1 VTQTDLLAPPPEH
14 DPSPDWSQSLSNGA
28 AGIALL
34 HVARARAGIDGWG
47 TAHQWVTAMT
57 RSPVVADPYACG
69 LFRGAPAVAFVLRVA
84 DRPAY
89 VTALATLDEHI
100 TALTRARLDRA
111 HERIERGQLPELR
124 EFDLI
129 NGLTGIGVY
138 LLQANDTDLLREVL
152 SYLVRLAVE
161 PVIVDGERLPGW
173 WTSHGPAGQPS
184 PAWPGGHS
192 NLGLAHGISGPL
204 ALLAT
209 AMRLG
214 GTVPGHAGA
223 IEKICAELD
232 RWRCGTPGRSW
243 WPGMISPTEW
253 KTCAVGQPGPQRPS
267 WCYGIPGQAF
277 AQQQAALALGDRRR
291 QHQAEDALAG
301 CITDEKQLA
310 QLGDASLCHGWAG
323 LVQTTRRAAADAG
336 PDSALAAVLP
346 HLHTRFEQQLHSQ
359 RLPIGDGLLD
369 GATGIALTC
378 HTTADTPPTPQWDAC
393 LLLAP
398 PTMDAPPSLEAPH
411 TEGDG

>member
-1 VTQTDLLAPPPEH
+1 MTRTDPLARPPGH

-34 HVARARAGIDGWG
+34 HIARAGIEGWD

-57 RSPVVADPYACG
+57 RSPVVADPDACG
-69 LFRGAPAVAFVLRVA
+69 LFRGAPAVAFVLRA
-84 DRPAY
+84 ANHPAY
-89 VTALATLDEHI
+89 AAALATLDGHI
-100 TALTRARLDRA
+100 TALTRQRLGRA
-111 HERIERGQLPELR
+111 YERIERGQLAELR

-138 LLQANDTDLLREVL
+138 LLQTHHTELLSEVL
-152 SYLVRLAVE
+152 SYLVGLATESATV
-161 PVIVDGERLPGW
+161 GGQRLPGW
-173 WTSHGPAGQPS
+173 WTGHGPGDQPS

-214 GTVPGHAGA
+214 IIVPGHAEA
-223 IEKICAELD
+223 IDRICAELD
-232 RWRCGTPGRSW
+232 QWRCGTPGRRW
-243 WPGMISPTEW
+243 WPGMISPAEW
-253 KTCAVGQPGPQRPS
+253 KAGAVQQPGPQRPG
-267 WCYGIPGQAF
+267 WCYGTPGLAR
-277 AQQQAALALGDRRR
+277 AQQVAALALGDRRR
-291 QHQAEDALAG
+291 QHEAESALAG
-301 CITDEKQLA
+301 CLVNEKQLA
-310 QLGDASLCHGWAG
+310 QLNDAGVCHGWAG

-346 HLHTRFEQQLHSQ
+346 DLHTRFEQHFHRTTQAT
-359 RLPIGDGLLD
+359 GDGLLE
-369 GATGIALTC
+369 GAAGIALTRHIC
-378 HTTADTPPTPQWDAC
+378 ADTASATRWDAC

-398 PTMDAPPSLEAPH
+398 PTL
-411 TEGDG
+411 